1 MTKEALKFS
10 NKIIITDDNPRN
22 EEPHKIRK
30 EMISKKPKKKLIYIK
45 EVPNRKKAIQYCI
58 NILGKNDFLL
68 IAGKGHEDYQII
80 KNKKFF
86 FSDKQ
91 IVKEFINK

>member
-30 EMISKKPKKKLIYIK
+30 EMISKIPKKKLIYI
-45 EVPNRKKAIQYCI
+45 
-58 NILGKNDFLL
+58 
-68 IAGKGHEDYQII
+68 
-80 KNKKFF
+80 
-86 FSDKQ
+86 
-91 IVKEFINK
+91 